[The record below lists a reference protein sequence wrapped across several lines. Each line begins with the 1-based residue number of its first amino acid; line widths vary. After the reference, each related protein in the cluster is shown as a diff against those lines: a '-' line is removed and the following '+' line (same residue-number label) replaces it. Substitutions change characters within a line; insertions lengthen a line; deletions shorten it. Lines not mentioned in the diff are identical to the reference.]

1 MFMPSRCIA
10 RGGNANA
17 QLRGHGADSDLI
29 NSIARMHVMQDYT
42 PQSTSAGHWICTAC
56 TTTVFEVENHRTH
69 WQIIKL
75 QLLKDPSPIQHVSST
90 TA

>member
-17 QLRGHGADSDLI
+17 QLRGHGAGSDLI

-56 TTTVFEVENHRTH
+56 TSNTPSFKSKTTGLTGR
-69 WQIIKL
+69 
-75 QLLKDPSPIQHVSST
+75 
-90 TA
+90 